1 MIYDFPITRMS
12 FNSAAFNYALACTK
26 AALFLCMKYQDPRQ
40 DSEET
45 SGTMH
50 RHGFKILPF
59 LGSCISAKR
68 RALPSSFLGIQRAGN
83 PHPL

>member
-1 MIYDFPITRMS
+1 MIYYFPITRMS
-12 FNSAAFNYALACTK
+12 FHSAAFNYALACTK
-26 AALFLCMKYQDPRQ
+26 AALFPCMKYQDPRQ

-50 RHGFKILPF
+50 RHSFKILLF

-68 RALPSSFLGIQRAGN
+68 SALASSLPGIQGARN
-83 PHPL
+83 PHPP